1 MDRHRYADS
10 IDCSQGD
17 DTGGV
22 DVSGA
27 VRASAADYRENY
39 ITAFGG
45 SHRQFSYY
53 TQAET

>member
-1 MDRHRYADS
+1 MQIVLTVAKEM
-10 IDCSQGD
+10 IL
-17 DTGGV
+17 GGV

-27 VRASAADYRENY
+27 VRASAADYRGNY
-39 ITAFGG
+39 RTAFGG